1 MTPNQ
6 FIPLITLIV
15 LPFFSAPAYANPADA
30 FATAL
35 QYISDANLRKCLQ
48 KAQAQHH
55 WKTTKE
61 VTQIKCHSKKISSI
75 QGLEQFVEVTE
86 LSLFNNNIEHLQL
99 PPLTKLRKLNIAK
112 NPLTKLQL
120 SHPALEELFVFSANL
135 QYLHLNLPAATTIR
149 ANNNR
154 IEEFSYQRLSQL
166 NKLYLFNNELP
177 TMDITRLPALAFL
190 DVRQNPMPDELYDRM
205 DQLTHVTTFHD
216 GNAEDWQ

>member
-1 MTPNQ
+1 MTPNRL
-6 FIPLITLIV
+6 IALITLIA
-15 LPFFSAPAYANPADA
+15 LSFFTASACANNADT
-30 FATAL
+30 FAAGL
-35 QYISDANLRKCLQ
+35 KHISDANLRKCLL
-48 KAQAQHH
+48 KAQVQHH

-75 QGLEQFVEVTE
+75 QGLEQFSALTE

-99 PPLTKLRKLNIAK
+99 PPFTQLRKLNIAK
-112 NPLTKLQL
+112 NPLTKLRL
-120 SHPALEELFVFSANL
+120 SHPTLEELFVFSANL
-135 QYLHLNLPAATTIR
+135 QYLHLNLPAAITIR

-154 IEEFSYQRLSQL
+154 LVEFNYQQLNQL

-177 TMDITRLPALAFL
+177 TMDITRLPALVFL
-190 DVRQNPMPDELYDRM
+190 DVRQNPMPDELYDKM